1 LTCHAFLTFV
11 YRPLKA
17 TKAIESF
24 FINATPNTQRLP
36 RDVVEL
42 LQAPPSDDAVAGTL
56 SLHEELLKLQQT
68 AKDHNVSTALF
79 LQCLTHLAPRL
90 NNVNHLEQWFKAYVN
105 PAINSAG
112 HKNEDVEASQEFFL
126 SVLTNGVLVKLAA
139 DEIDNENSSNGRRI
153 ADTDDIENPSQLYFY
168 WIFDLYQ
175 GFLSKHFEFMRTESG
190 LALAER
196 KRFIIQ
202 NAKDLLIKYGHLHPL
217 EFFKYLAKKA
227 VKPENRL
234 KVLMLASQL
243 VSSTDSRNGSD
254 KSSVVGD
261 VLEMYPNL
269 SVITKTEF
277 PEILFNCL
285 RYDESSTTIQICI
298 NTLSMF
304 LPYMYKVED
313 FELDIPRLLVLL
325 GRAACSPHSTVS
337 AVETALEDKDTS
349 QNQQESHNAETSWST
364 LNQVFGLPELRRPD
378 ISPLFCVLYGLFPF
392 NVLEFSNNPRGYLTA
407 AKYAEPLPEN
417 WDSFQIKRVLK
428 AIFPSY
434 ALNPFMAEYN
444 KEQEASEIRRSRLD
458 SVDDIIVHCL
468 SLRVRDDIFPLN
480 AGLNDVE
487 NFENGNILNNMSA
500 RALYERQRKEET
512 PMSPLNT
519 TDGTD
524 LVLGPFRGSGNQQ
537 AISSPLLKSVDA
549 LLEEHF
555 ALNNRHQSGDD
566 YDTPLRKRS
575 STISPSLAKPS
586 LDYSRI
592 LTASPLIVPQV
603 EPSSS
608 ISPINVNSPS
618 ANNTARSDTEPEPL
632 ALSPT
637 QETTEKSQERTIKE
651 RIQNQQLIGSN
662 DPSILFY
669 QRELLLIKNELDF
682 IRFLERYSQYQYLKL
697 HKQRTKD
704 SLYNDSIGDL
714 ILLNQQ
720 LRKKVQFLEKSS
732 SQAQKQLKTKQ
743 SDRQSYESSLLQK
756 NRDMRTSQQ
765 ELSRKHAKLELDVE
779 NLRKERDELF
789 QSVIDKETRITNLE
803 FHVTELTSKSALVDE
818 LKQTLA
824 RKEEEIKSLE
834 LPLENFRTEH
844 DDQVTNVM
852 AKIKELTQA
861 RESAVYNRREVEV
874 KLRRH
879 INNLQAAIRD
889 YQEKPK
895 TPSNKLLADYN
906 SYKLKDET
914 RYKELSA
921 SFKDLSE
928 KYNALNETFTKYVV
942 DNERRNEASGSN
954 YHSPTPTTPQPQLQK
969 TFLGFDAEVTSG
981 TNPSSSASR
990 SMHSISTGST
1000 TAAGA
1005 TSQLPPGSALP
1016 QIPMQKKGTALLT
1029 ATGGQVNTNIAG
1041 ANSLHEQQQHSQR
1054 PRFRGRGGVQGSMR
1068 KKETPT
1074 SSAQGPRT
1082 FKFM

>member
-1 LTCHAFLTFV
+1 MSL
-11 YRPLKA
+11 PLKA

-42 LQAPPSDDAVAGTL
+42 LQAPPSDDAVVGTF

-90 NNVNHLEQWFKAYVN
+90 NNVDHLEQWFKAYVN

-112 HKNEDVEASQEFFL
+112 HKNEDVEASQEFLL
-126 SVLTNGVLVKLAA
+126 SVLTNGVSVELAA
-139 DEIDNENSSNGRRI
+139 DNNDSESSSNSRNI
-153 ADTDDIENPSQLYFY
+153 ADTDDIKTSSQLYFY

-175 GFLSKHFEFMRTESG
+175 GFLSKYFEFMRAESG

-227 VKPENRL
+227 AKPENRL

-243 VSSTDSRNGSD
+243 VSSTDTRNGSD
-254 KSSVVGD
+254 NSSVVGD

-269 SVITKTEF
+269 SVITKTDF

-285 RYDESSTTIQICI
+285 RHDESSTTIQICI
-298 NTLSMF
+298 NALSMF

-325 GRAACSPHSTVS
+325 GRAACSPKSTVS
-337 AVETALEDKDTS
+337 AVETALKDKDTP
-349 QNQQESHNAETSWST
+349 QDQQENHSAQTPWT
-364 LNQVFGLPELRRPD
+364 PLNQAFGLPEVRRPD

-434 ALNPFMAEYN
+434 ALNPFMTEYN
-444 KEQEASEIRRSRLD
+444 NEQEASEIRRSRLD
-458 SVDDIIVHCL
+458 SVDDVIVHCL

-487 NFENGNILNNMSA
+487 DIENGNILNNMNA
-500 RALYERQRKEET
+500 R
-512 PMSPLNT
+512 
-519 TDGTD
+519 
-524 LVLGPFRGSGNQQ
+524 
-537 AISSPLLKSVDA
+537 
-549 LLEEHF
+549 
-555 ALNNRHQSGDD
+555 
-566 YDTPLRKRS
+566 
-575 STISPSLAKPS
+575 
-586 LDYSRI
+586 
-592 LTASPLIVPQV
+592 
-603 EPSSS
+603 
-608 ISPINVNSPS
+608 
-618 ANNTARSDTEPEPL
+618 
-632 ALSPT
+632 
-637 QETTEKSQERTIKE
+637 
-651 RIQNQQLIGSN
+651 
-662 DPSILFY
+662 
-669 QRELLLIKNELDF
+669 
-682 IRFLERYSQYQYLKL
+682 
-697 HKQRTKD
+697 
-704 SLYNDSIGDL
+704 
-714 ILLNQQ
+714 
-720 LRKKVQFLEKSS
+720 
-732 SQAQKQLKTKQ
+732 
-743 SDRQSYESSLLQK
+743 
-756 NRDMRTSQQ
+756 
-765 ELSRKHAKLELDVE
+765 
-779 NLRKERDELF
+779 
-789 QSVIDKETRITNLE
+789 
-803 FHVTELTSKSALVDE
+803 
-818 LKQTLA
+818 LKQTLVK
-824 RKEEEIKSLE
+824 KEEEIKSRE
-834 LPLENFRTEH
+834 LLLKNSTTEH
-844 DDQVTNVM
+844 SDQGTDVM

-861 RESAVYNRREVEV
+861 RDFAVYNMREVEV

-895 TPSNKLLADYN
+895 APSGKLLADYN
-906 SYKLKDET
+906 SYMFKDGT
-914 RYKELSA
+914 RYNELSA
-921 SFKDLSE
+921 AFVDLSE
-928 KYNALNETFTKYVV
+928 KYNLLNETFTKYVAK
-942 DNERRNEASGSN
+942 DQLQNKASGSN
-954 YHSPTPTTPQPQLQK
+954 YKSLTPTTPQPQPPK
-969 TFLGFDAEVTSG
+969 TLLGFDAEETSG

-1016 QIPMQKKGTALLT
+1016 QKKGSVLVT
-1029 ATGGQVNTNIAG
+1029 ATGGQANANIVG
-1041 ANSLHEQQQHSQR
+1041 ANNPHEQQQQR

-1068 KKETPT
+1068 KKETGT
-1074 SSAQGPRT
+1074 SGAQGSRT
-1082 FKFM
+1082 FKFK

>member
-1 LTCHAFLTFV
+1 MRYNAFLTFV

-36 RDVVEL
+36 RDIVEL
-42 LQAPPSDDAVAGTL
+42 LQVPPSDEAATGTL

-68 AKDHNVSTALF
+68 AKDHKVSTALF
-79 LQCLTHLAPRL
+79 LQCLTYLAPRL
-90 NNVNHLEQWFKAYVN
+90 NNVDHLEQWFKAYVN

-112 HKNEDVEASQEFFL
+112 HKNEVVEASREFFL
-126 SVLTNGVLVKLAA
+126 SVLTNGVSVKLSAN
-139 DEIDNENSSNGRRI
+139 DNDGESNSNSRSLVDTDGIENS
-153 ADTDDIENPSQLYFY
+153 SQLYFY

-175 GFLSKHFEFMRTESG
+175 GFLLKYFDFMRTDSG

-227 VKPENRL
+227 AKPENRL

-243 VSSTDSRNGSD
+243 VSSTDNGSSSD
-254 KSSVVGD
+254 KSNEVGD
-261 VLEMYPNL
+261 VLEMYPSL
-269 SVITKTEF
+269 SVVTKTDF

-285 RYDESSTTIQICI
+285 RHDESSTTIQICI
-298 NTLSMF
+298 NALSMF

-325 GRAACSPHSTVS
+325 GRAACSPHGTVS
-337 AVETALEDKDTS
+337 AVETALKDKDTP
-349 QNQQESHNAETSWST
+349 QNQQENYNAETSWT
-364 LNQVFGLPELRRPD
+364 PLNQAFGLPELRRPD

-392 NVLEFSNNPRGYLTA
+392 NVLEFSNNPRGYLA
-407 AKYAEPLPEN
+407 AANYAEPLPEN

-444 KEQEASEIRRSRLD
+444 KEQEGSEIRRSRLD

-468 SLRVRDDIFPLN
+468 SLRVREDIFPLN
-480 AGLNDVE
+480 VGLNGVE
-487 NFENGNILNNMSA
+487 DFENGNILNSMSA
-500 RALYERQRKEET
+500 RALYEQHQKEET

-519 TDGTD
+519 TDGAD
-524 LVLGPFRGSGNQQ
+524 SVLGSSRYSGNQE
-537 AISSPLLKSVDA
+537 ATNSPLFKSVDA

-555 ALNNRHQSGDD
+555 ALNNRHQSADD

-575 STISPSLAKPS
+575 STISPSLAKSS
-586 LDYSRI
+586 LDYSGT
-592 LTASPLIVPQV
+592 LTASPLMVPQV

-618 ANNTARSDTEPEPL
+618 GNNTSRSDTEPEPL
-632 ALSPT
+632 VLSPT
-637 QETTEKSQERTIKE
+637 QETTEKTQERTIKE

-662 DPSILFY
+662 DPNILFY

-720 LRKKVQFLEKSS
+720 LRKKVQVLEKSS

-756 NRDMRTSQQ
+756 NRDMRASQQ
-765 ELSRKHAKLELDVE
+765 ELSRKQAKLELDVE
-779 NLRKERDELF
+779 KLRNERDDLF

-803 FHVTELTSKSALVDE
+803 FHVAELTEKSVLVDE
-818 LKQTLA
+818 LKQTLVK
-824 RKEEEIKSLE
+824 KEEEIKSLE
-834 LPLENFRTEH
+834 LPLENSTTEH
-844 DDQVTNVM
+844 ADQVTNVM

-861 RESAVYNRREVEV
+861 RESAVYNRREVEI

-889 YQEKPK
+889 YQEKSK
-895 TPSNKLLADYN
+895 NPSNKLLMDYN

-928 KYNALNETFTKYVV
+928 RYNALNETFTKYVA
-942 DNERRNEASGSN
+942 DNERRNEASGNHHFS
-954 YHSPTPTTPQPQLQK
+954 TPTTPQPQLQK
-969 TFLGFDAEVTSG
+969 TFLGFDAEVTSS

-1000 TAAGA
+1000 TPAGA
-1005 TSQLPPGSALP
+1005 MSQLPPGSALP
-1016 QIPMQKKGTALLT
+1016 QIPIPKKGAALLT
-1029 ATGGQVNTNIAG
+1029 TTGGQVNANIAG
-1041 ANSLHEQQQHSQR
+1041 PSNLHEQQHSQR

-1068 KKETPT
+1068 KKETGNSGT
-1074 SSAQGPRT
+1074 QGPRT